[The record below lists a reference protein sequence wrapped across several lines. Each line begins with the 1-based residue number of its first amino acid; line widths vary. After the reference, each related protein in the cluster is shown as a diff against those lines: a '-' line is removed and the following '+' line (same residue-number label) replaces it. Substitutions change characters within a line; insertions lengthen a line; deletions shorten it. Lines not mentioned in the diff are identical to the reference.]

1 MFVIFIERVLEHA
14 WGGAVDGGP
23 GGVVQRA
30 GEVHVGRSALTR
42 GGDHLFRRKEGGRG
56 LDKKNVRL

>member
-42 GGDHLFRRKEGGRG
+42 GGDHLFRRKEGG
-56 LDKKNVRL
+56 